1 MPLDSNVKEKRMD
14 KIIRKLLLLSV
25 LAICIFIPNVLKSS
39 NINLSKVKEGDIIFQ
54 TSKSSQ
60 SPFIMVAT
68 HSRWSHCGVVVEKN
82 NKFYVLEASYTVRLT
97 PLKEFVDR
105 GRMINTIVPS

>member
-1 MPLDSNVKEKRMD
+1 MPLDLNVKEKRMD

-39 NINLSKVKEGDIIFQ
+39 NIDLSKVKEGDIIFQ

-68 HSRWSHCGVVVEKN
+68 HSRWSHCGVVVEKI
-82 NKFYVLEASYTVRLT
+82 
-97 PLKEFVDR
+97 
-105 GRMINTIVPS
+105 INSTY